1 MRIQLTD
8 AEQADEKM
16 CAANLDVAVRLLR
29 EVGAVILENAVPL
42 ALIKVAQ
49 TAYFEIVRQGKARRA
64 RHVVQ
69 MPFLHHQFITNPFS
83 LQVIEAAMGKKI
95 ALFRCGIHN
104 IPPDVDSKQV
114 EKAPHRDGNHLFPE
128 LQCVLPVTGIYVD
141 IPLVDFSEENGATKI
156 WPGSHLIM
164 DSPPEDVRYLG
175 ERSKHLPALQAVM
188 PLGSL
193 ILRDMRLWHVGM
205 PNKTDIHR
213 PMLDIG
219 YTRVFPH
226 AGERL
231 RVPEKIK
238 QHWSQ
243 AAKKLLRTG

>member
-8 AEQADEKM
+8 AEQADGKM
-16 CAANLDVAVRLLR
+16 CAAHLGLAVRLLR

-42 ALIKVAQ
+42 GIVKEAQ
-49 TAYFEIVRQGKARRA
+49 TAYFDTIQRGMTRKAR
-64 RHVVQ
+64 HPMK

-83 LQVIEAAMGKKI
+83 LQIIEAAMGKKV
-95 ALFRCGIHN
+95 ALFRCGIHDM
-104 IPPDVDSKQV
+104 PPDIDGNQV
-114 EKAPHRDGNHLFPE
+114 EKAPHRDGNHLFPV
-128 LQCVLPVTGIYVD
+128 LPCVLPVSGVYVN
-141 IPLVDFSEENGATKI
+141 IPFVDFLEENGATKI

-175 ERSKHLPALQAVM
+175 ERSKHLPSLQAVM
-188 PLGSL
+188 PMGSL

-205 PNKTDIHR
+205 PNKTDTHR

-226 AGERL
+226 ASERL
-231 RVPEKIK
+231 RVSQEIK
-238 QHWSQ
+238 QDWSE

>member
-8 AEQADEKM
+8 AEQSDGSM
-16 CAANLDVAVRLLR
+16 CEANLNLAVRLLR

-42 ALIKVAQ
+42 ETVKAAQ
-49 TAYFEIVRQGKARRA
+49 TAYFEIVQRGMARKA
-64 RHVVQ
+64 RHVVK
-69 MPFLHHQFITNPFS
+69 MPFLHRQFITNPFA

-95 ALFRCGIHN
+95 ALFRCGIHDV
-104 IPPDVDSKQV
+104 PPDVDGKQV

-141 IPLVDFSEENGATKI
+141 IPLVDFLAENGATKI

-175 ERSKHLPALQAVM
+175 ERSKYLSGVQAVM
-188 PLGSL
+188 PMGSL

-205 PNKTDIHR
+205 PNKTDTHR

-231 RVPEKIK
+231 RVPQEIK
-238 QHWSQ
+238 QHWSES
-243 AAKKLLRTG
+243 AKKLLRTG

>member
-8 AEQADEKM
+8 AEQANGSM
-16 CAANLDVAVRLLR
+16 CDAHLNLAIRLLR

-42 ALIKVAQ
+42 EIVKEAR
-49 TAYFEIVRQGKARRA
+49 TAYFDAIQRGLVRKV
-64 RHVVQ
+64 RHALE

-83 LQVIEAAMGKKI
+83 LQVIETTMGKKV
-95 ALFRCGIHN
+95 ALFRCGIHDV
-104 IPPDVDSKQV
+104 PPDIDGNQV
-114 EKAPHRDGNHLFPE
+114 EKSPHRDGNHLFPE
-128 LQCVLPVTGIYVD
+128 IACVLPVSGIYVN
-141 IPLVDFSEENGATKI
+141 IPFVDFLEENGATKI

-164 DSPPEDVRYLG
+164 DTPPSDVRYLG
-175 ERSKHLPALQAVM
+175 DRSKHLPALQAVM

-205 PNKTDIHR
+205 PNRTDTHR

-219 YTRVFPH
+219 YTRIFPH
-226 AGERL
+226 ASERL
-231 RVPEKIK
+231 RVPQEIK
-238 QHWSQ
+238 QDWSE

>member
-8 AEQADEKM
+8 AEQASGRM
-16 CAANLDVAVRLLR
+16 CDAHLNLAVRLLR

-42 ALIKVAQ
+42 EIVKEAQ
-49 TAYFEIVRQGKARRA
+49 TAYLDAIQRGMTRKARHA
-64 RHVVQ
+64 LE

-83 LQVIEAAMGKKI
+83 LQVIEAAMGKKV
-95 ALFRCGIHN
+95 ALFRCGIHDV
-104 IPPDVDSKQV
+104 PPDIDGNQV
-114 EKAPHRDGNHLFPE
+114 EKSPHRDGNHLFPE
-128 LQCVLPVTGIYVD
+128 LPCVLPVSGIYVN
-141 IPLVDFSEENGATKI
+141 IPFVDFLEENGATKI

-164 DSPPEDVRYLG
+164 DCPPSDVQNLG

-188 PLGSL
+188 PMGSL

-205 PNKTDIHR
+205 PNRTDTNR

-226 AGERL
+226 ASERL
-231 RVPEKIK
+231 PVPQEIK
-238 QHWSQ
+238 QHWSK
-243 AAKKLLRTG
+243 ASKKLLRTG

>member
-16 CAANLDVAVRLLR
+16 CAANLGLAIRLLR
-29 EVGAVILENAVPL
+29 EIGTVILENAVL
-42 ALIKVAQ
+42 LDIVTEAQ
-49 TAYFEIVRQGKARRA
+49 RAYFDAIRQGRTRKI
-64 RHVVQ
+64 RHPVE
-69 MPFLHHQFITNPFS
+69 MPFLHHQFITNPFA
-83 LQVIEAAMGKKI
+83 LQVIEAAMGKKV
-95 ALFRCGIHN
+95 ALFRCGIHDVS
-104 IPPDVDSKQV
+104 PDIDGNQI

-128 LQCVLPVTGIYVD
+128 LQCVLPVSGIYVN
-141 IPLVDFSEENGATKI
+141 IPFVDFSEENGATKI

-164 DSPPEDVRYLG
+164 DSPPSDVRYLG

-188 PLGSL
+188 PMGSL

-205 PNKTDIHR
+205 PNSTDTHR

-226 AGERL
+226 ASERL
-231 RVPEKIK
+231 RVPEEIK
-238 QHWSQ
+238 QHWSES
-243 AAKKLLRTG
+243 AKKLLRTG

>member
-16 CAANLDVAVRLLR
+16 CDAHLDLAVRFLR

-42 ALIKVAQ
+42 G
-49 TAYFEIVRQGKARRA
+49 IVREARTSYFDTIQRGMTRKS
-64 RHVVQ
+64 RHAMK

-83 LQVIEAAMGKKI
+83 LQIIEAAMGKKV

-104 IPPDVDSKQV
+104 VPPDIDGNQV

-128 LQCVLPVTGIYVD
+128 LPCVLPVSGIYVN
-141 IPLVDFSEENGATKI
+141 IPFVDFLEENGATKI

-188 PLGSL
+188 PMGSL

-205 PNKTDIHR
+205 PNKTDTHR

-226 AGERL
+226 ASERL
-231 RVPEKIK
+231 RVPQEIK
-238 QHWSQ
+238 QHWSET
-243 AAKKLLRTG
+243 AKKLLRTG

>member
-8 AEQADEKM
+8 AEQADGRM
-16 CAANLDVAVRLLR
+16 CDAHLNLATQLLR

-42 ALIKVAQ
+42 EIVNEAR
-49 TAYFEIVRQGKARRA
+49 TAYLDTLGRGMTRKARHA
-64 RHVVQ
+64 MK

-83 LQVIEAAMGKKI
+83 LQVIEAAMGKKV
-95 ALFRCGIHN
+95 ALFRCGIHDV
-104 IPPDVDSKQV
+104 PPDIDGNQV

-128 LQCVLPVTGIYVD
+128 LPCVLPVSGIYVN
-141 IPLVDFSEENGATKI
+141 IPFVDFLEENGATKI

-164 DSPPEDVRYLG
+164 DCPPSDVRNLG
-175 ERSKHLPALQAVM
+175 ERSKHLPALQVVM
-188 PLGSL
+188 HIGSL

-205 PNKTDIHR
+205 PNRTDTNR

-226 AGERL
+226 AHERL
-231 RVPEKIK
+231 PIPQEIK
-238 QHWSQ
+238 QHWSK
-243 AAKKLLRTG
+243 AAKNLLRTG

>member
-8 AEQADEKM
+8 VERTDGKM
-16 CAANLDVAVRLLR
+16 CADHLDLAVRLLR

-42 ALIKVAQ
+42 EILREAQ
-49 TAYFEIVRQGKARRA
+49 AAYSEIIRRGMIRKA

-104 IPPDVDSKQV
+104 IPPDVDGKQI

-141 IPLVDFSEENGATKI
+141 IPLVDFLAENGATKI

-175 ERSKHLPALQAVM
+175 ERSKHLPAVQAVM

-205 PNKTDIHR
+205 PNKTDTHR

-219 YTRVFPH
+219 YGRVLPH
-226 AGERL
+226 TGERL
-231 RVPEKIK
+231 RVSEEIK
-238 QHWSQ
+238 QHWSE

>member
-8 AEQADEKM
+8 AEQADGKM
-16 CAANLDVAVRLLR
+16 CAAHLDLAVRLLR
-29 EVGAVILENAVPL
+29 EVGAVILENAVPVEL
-42 ALIKVAQ
+42 VKVAQ
-49 TAYFEIVRQGKARRA
+49 TAYFDIIRRGTARRA
-64 RHVVQ
+64 RHVVK

-83 LQVIEAAMGKKI
+83 LQAIEAAMGKKV
-95 ALFRCGIHN
+95 ALFRCGIHD
-104 IPPDVDSKQV
+104 IPPGIDGKQT

-128 LQCVLPVTGIYVD
+128 LPCVLPVSGIYVD

-156 WPGSHLIM
+156 WPGSHLVM
-164 DSPPEDVRYLG
+164 DLPPSDVRNLG
-175 ERSKHLPALQAVM
+175 ERSKHLPALQTVM
-188 PLGSL
+188 PIGSL

-219 YTRVFPH
+219 YARVFPH
-226 AGERL
+226 ASERL
-231 RVPEKIK
+231 RVPEEIK
-238 QHWSQ
+238 QHWSP